1 MTERDASRNPAADPD
16 ATTVLD
22 PSTLPAQPSG
32 PEAELEVA
40 RAKAEQH
47 YNQYLRTL
55 AEFENF
61 RKRAARDLEGA
72 QRYAVERFA
81 QDLLPAVDGFE
92 LAVANAASA
101 DLRSMVEGQAATRR
115 LLLKAFETAGISAFD
130 PTGEPFNPERHE
142 AMVAQ
147 PTATRPPGTVL
158 ETVQKG
164 YLLHG
169 RVLRPARVVVAK
181 AADA

>member
-1 MTERDASRNPAADPD
+1 MTERDGSRNPTADPD

-22 PSTLPAQPSG
+22 ANTLQAQSSV
-32 PEAELEVA
+32 PEAELA
-40 RAKAEQH
+40 AAHAKAEQH

-61 RKRAARDLEGA
+61 RKRATRDLESA

-92 LAVANAASA
+92 LAVASAATA
-101 DLRSMVEGQAATRR
+101 DLNSLVEGQAATRR
-115 LLLKAFETAGISAFD
+115 LLLKAFETAGIKSFD
-130 PTGEPFNPERHE
+130 PTGEPFDPERHE